1 MARDSLLD
9 LLRHCLGCLNRFHLV
24 PRICREAGALRAL
37 CRTVCAE
44 QGLGL
49 GILAVVSVLGTWP
62 PA

>member
-9 LLRHCLGCLNRFHLV
+9 LLRHCLGCLNRFHL
-24 PRICREAGALRAL
+24 CRGSVGKTLRAL
-37 CRTVCAE
+37 CRTVCVE

>member
-1 MARDSLLD
+1 
-9 LLRHCLGCLNRFHLV
+9 V

-37 CRTVCAE
+37 CRTVCVE

-49 GILAVVSVLGTWP
+49 GILAMVSGLGTWP